1 MTRHILALAAAAM
14 MMASCEKEIPGHPE
28 KVMEAYLRAT
38 QAGDFEQIFRLN
50 FATAKEDR
58 FNEPSSPGAS
68 QRRARRIE
76 AYHDAEQTFT
86 PGIVWAERHFFP
98 PKAAC
103 KILKAHPLAAVGDDP
118 VNADYE
124 RALSIIVPVEVTYAP
139 GDPAPVVNGK
149 PLRFAR
155 YDCTLRKIREPGAVS
170 VYSDDDV
177 WRFSGCVADMAS
189 FKVD

>member
-28 KVMEAYLRAT
+28 KVMEEYLRAT
-38 QAGDFEQIFRLN
+38 QSGDFEQIFRLN

-58 FNEPSSPGAS
+58 FGAASATAAS
-68 QRRARRIE
+68 QRRAWRME
-76 AYHDAEQTFT
+76 AYRGAEATFT
-86 PGIVWAERHFFP
+86 PGILWAERHFFP
-98 PKAAC
+98 PKATVN
-103 KILKAHPLAAVGDDP
+103 ILKAHPLAAVGDDP

-124 RALSIIVPVEVTYAP
+124 RALSVIVPVEVTYAP
-139 GDPAPVVNGK
+139 GGQAPSLSGA

-155 YDCTLRKIREPGAVS
+155 YDCTLRKIRESGAVS

-177 WRFSGCVADMAS
+177 WRFSGCVADIPS